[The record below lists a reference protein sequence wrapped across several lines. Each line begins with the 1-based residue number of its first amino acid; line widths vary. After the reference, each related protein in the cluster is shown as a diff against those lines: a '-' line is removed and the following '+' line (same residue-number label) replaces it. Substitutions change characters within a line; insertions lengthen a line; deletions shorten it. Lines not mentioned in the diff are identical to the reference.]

1 MNFKNAI
8 AVANFWPYFGTLNHA
23 PALPLVFQNSHSAR
37 ELGYEVRHPCDWTRV
52 KVRTG
57 EESMDATQEDVMG
70 LNRDAGLEILSG
82 ELEARLQVLE
92 KAQRRADHELL
103 DWKMQAQLADEAMYA
118 AGILEASAEQENRLA
133 AIDLQTLER
142 IDHLLVADAG
152 EVLARSSPKGL
163 LKAAKSSL
171 EALSERQVDA
181 YLKLQICRKHC
192 QLQRR
197 ILDQCQAALAR
208 AEQRSSAI
216 GEEVGV
222 LRNELG
228 RHREKR

>member
-1 MNFKNAI
+1 
-8 AVANFWPYFGTLNHA
+8 
-23 PALPLVFQNSHSAR
+23 
-37 ELGYEVRHPCDWTRV
+37 
-52 KVRTG
+52 
-57 EESMDATQEDVMG
+57 MDATQEDVMG
-70 LNRDAGLEILSG
+70 LNQDAGFEILTG
-82 ELEARLQVLE
+82 ELEARLEELE
-92 KAQRRADHELL
+92 KVQRRAHHELL
-103 DWKMQAQLADEAMYA
+103 EWKMQLQLADEAMYA
-118 AGILEASAEQENRLA
+118 AGILEASAEQEDRLA
-133 AIDLQTLER
+133 EIDLQTQKR
-142 IDHLLVADAG
+142 IHHLLVADARD
-152 EVLARSSPKGL
+152 VLARSSTKDL

-197 ILDQCQAALAR
+197 ILDQCHAALAR

-228 RHREKR
+228 RYREQR

>member
-1 MNFKNAI
+1 
-8 AVANFWPYFGTLNHA
+8 
-23 PALPLVFQNSHSAR
+23 
-37 ELGYEVRHPCDWTRV
+37 
-52 KVRTG
+52 
-57 EESMDATQEDVMG
+57 MDATQEDVMG
-70 LNRDAGLEILSG
+70 LNQDAGFEILTG
-82 ELEARLQVLE
+82 ELEARLEELE

-103 DWKMQAQLADEAMYA
+103 EWKMQLQLADEAMYA

-133 AIDLQTLER
+133 EIDLQTQKR
-142 IDHLLVADAG
+142 IDHLLVPDARN
-152 EVLARSSPKGL
+152 VLARPSTKGL

-228 RHREKR
+228 RHRDQR

>member
-1 MNFKNAI
+1 
-8 AVANFWPYFGTLNHA
+8 
-23 PALPLVFQNSHSAR
+23 
-37 ELGYEVRHPCDWTRV
+37 
-52 KVRTG
+52 
-57 EESMDATQEDVMG
+57 MDATQENVMG
-70 LNRDAGLEILSG
+70 LKQHAGFKISTG
-82 ELEARLQVLE
+82 ELEARLEELE
-92 KAQRRADHELL
+92 KAHPRADHEVFE
-103 DWKMQAQLADEAMYA
+103 WKMQLQLADEAMYA

-133 AIDLQTLER
+133 AIDLQTQER
-142 IDHLLVADAG
+142 IDRLLVADARD
-152 EVLARSSPKGL
+152 VLARSSTKGP

-181 YLKLQICRKHC
+181 YLKLQICRRHS
-192 QLQRR
+192 QLQRQ

-228 RHREKR
+228 RHREQRQS

>member
-1 MNFKNAI
+1 
-8 AVANFWPYFGTLNHA
+8 
-23 PALPLVFQNSHSAR
+23 
-37 ELGYEVRHPCDWTRV
+37 
-52 KVRTG
+52 
-57 EESMDATQEDVMG
+57 MDATQEDVMG
-70 LNRDAGLEILSG
+70 LNRDAGVEILSG

-181 YLKLQICRKHC
+181 YLKLQICRKHS

-197 ILDQCQAALAR
+197 ILDQCQAASAR